1 MSTEC
6 ARRCELAELVADHL
20 LRDEDGHVLTAV
32 VDGDRVA
39 DHLREDGRAARPGA
53 DHVLLTRLVHRGDP
67 LQQALLHERSLLRA
81 TRHLATSF
89 LSAPTAADD
98 ELVRLLVLC
107 TRALAKRRHA
117 PRCDRMAAAL
127 RLALAAAVRVVD
139 RVHRRAAHGGAL
151 ALPAAAAGLAA
162 RDVLV
167 VDVADL
173 SDGGPARER
182 DAAHLARRKAEHRMR
197 AVLRDELHA
206 RARRAR
212 HFRALPRL

>member
-1 MSTEC
+1 MAAER

-20 LRDEDGHVLTAV
+20 LRDEDGHMLAAV

-107 TRALAKRRHA
+107 TRALAERRHA
-117 PRCDRMAAAL
+117 PRRDRMAAAL
-127 RLALAAAVRVVD
+127 RLALAAAVRMID

-151 ALPAAAAGLAA
+151 ALPAAAAGLAPV
-162 RDVLV
+162 DVLMV
-167 VDVADL
+167 AVADL
-173 SDGGPARER
+173 
-182 DAAHLARRKAEHRMR
+182 AH
-197 AVLRDELHA
+197 
-206 RARRAR
+206 RRAAR
-212 HFRALPRL
+212 Q